1 MSILKKIKLLFF
13 NKNESKFIKNNKFQ
27 KKISFEKNKKTIIFE
42 MPMDYFFLLYWKLL
56 IKENFF
62 NKYNLICLWTINI
75 SPMKDRFFLTQFI
88 HFMGSR
94 LFYFFLKLKWSKLY
108 SAIGICRFESI
119 DNYNVFDILKS
130 LIVSLKISKKI
141 KKKKDLKS
149 VYYKNIF
156 LGDLIIDTFI
166 RYKMKP
172 TVEIKTI
179 FLWYIIFKAVLS
191 IKKTNFLTKKYD
203 IKKYIGSDTVYISHG
218 IPVRVFKR
226 KKIKCYSC
234 GELFNFITE
243 VNNKYNSNT
252 NVLSYNSEF
261 QKLNSKKQK
270 LIHAKNQMDLKF
282 KGIKDKSGQGISKN
296 PFLYKKKHK
305 NLKLNK
311 INGVLFLHD
320 FYDAPHYY
328 GPMLYNDHLDW
339 TLETL
344 KLIRKFKLPIGVKE
358 HPNAIY
364 DSDEI
369 YRELRSSFSD
379 IFWLPKDI
387 SNSYLLKLK
396 NINFAISNYGS
407 VLYEMAYLNKFS
419 LSAGFNRTSAFSCTY
434 NPKNISDYKKKL
446 VNLPKIKTNI
456 KSKKFKKDSFKIYY
470 TSYMRELEDIP
481 SSVKQIKLNEIRI
494 AYNKNLHGNNKSV
507 DLSEMLI
514 YYDRIINKLN

>member
-1 MSILKKIKLLFF
+1 M
-13 NKNESKFIKNNKFQ
+13 
-27 KKISFEKNKKTIIFE
+27 
-42 MPMDYFFLLYWKLL
+42 
-56 IKENFF
+56 
-62 NKYNLICLWTINI
+62 
-75 SPMKDRFFLTQFI
+75 
-88 HFMGSR
+88 
-94 LFYFFLKLKWSKLY
+94 
-108 SAIGICRFESI
+108 
-119 DNYNVFDILKS
+119 
-130 LIVSLKISKKI
+130 
-141 KKKKDLKS
+141 
-149 VYYKNIF
+149 
-156 LGDLIIDTFI
+156 
-166 RYKMKP
+166 
-172 TVEIKTI
+172 
-179 FLWYIIFKAVLS
+179 
-191 IKKTNFLTKKYD
+191 
-203 IKKYIGSDTVYISHG
+203 
-218 IPVRVFKR
+218 
-226 KKIKCYSC
+226 
-234 GELFNFITE
+234 
-243 VNNKYNSNT
+243 
-252 NVLSYNSEF
+252 
-261 QKLNSKKQK
+261 
-270 LIHAKNQMDLKF
+270 
-282 KGIKDKSGQGISKN
+282 
-296 PFLYKKKHK
+296 
-305 NLKLNK
+305 
-311 INGVLFLHD
+311 FLHD